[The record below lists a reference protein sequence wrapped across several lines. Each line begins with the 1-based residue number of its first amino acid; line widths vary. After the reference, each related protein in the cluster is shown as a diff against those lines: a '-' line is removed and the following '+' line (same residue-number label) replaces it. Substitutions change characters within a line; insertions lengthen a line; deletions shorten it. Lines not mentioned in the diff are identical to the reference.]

1 MEFDKDL
8 LAIQEARDMAAK
20 AAVACQ
26 ELQKLSDEQIDAI
39 TKAMAVA
46 GEEHARELAEMA
58 QVVVAR
64 VIGGLPGSS

>member
-1 MEFDKDL
+1 MDFDKDL

-39 TKAMAVA
+39 VKAMAVA

-58 QVVVAR
+58 HEEKS
-64 VIGGLPGSS
+64 P